1 MLSQY
6 LTASKEICETVMKN
20 VSIDRVRNIGIMA
33 HIDAGKTTV
42 SERILF
48 YAGMIHVMG
57 EVHDG
62 NTTTD
67 SDPRERARGIT
78 INSAAVT
85 VYWKGSDESSP
96 EHRINLIDTP
106 GHIDFTVE
114 VERSLRVLD
123 GAVCVLDGSQ
133 GVEPQTE
140 QVWRQADRYNVAR
153 ICFINKMDKAGANFQ
168 MSLDSLKEKLGVRA
182 VPIQLPLGEEDSFA
196 GIIDLINMQL
206 ISFKDAT
213 KGREFSYSDIPT
225 ELVAKAQAA
234 RDHMIEM
241 LADVDDSI
249 MEKYL
254 SGDLSKVTIPEI
266 HSALRK
272 GTVSRSLF
280 PVLCGSALKNKGV
293 QMVLDA
299 VLAYLPSPI
308 DLPPV
313 IGTNPRNG
321 AAMTRRLVDEEP
333 LSALAFKIV
342 SEATGNL
349 TFIRVYSGVLRSN
362 SYVYNVVR
370 DRKERVSRLMLM
382 QADARENID
391 EARAGTIVAAVGLKE
406 SYTGDTLCDEK
417 DLILLEKMDFPD
429 PVVELSVEPKTSA
442 DSDKLA
448 LALQKM
454 LLEDPSLKAYTDPD
468 TSQTILKGMGELHL
482 EIVIDKLRTDRGVGV
497 TTGKPRVSYRETIT
511 REGHADYKHWA
522 HNGGKGVYGHAVLSV
537 QPGARGSGFVFNNE
551 VVGGAIPKEFIPS
564 VEKGVKNALNNG
576 IYSGNPM
583 VDVEVTL
590 LDGSTH
596 AVDGCSF
603 GFELAGSRAVQEA
616 VLKAKPIV
624 LEPIMAVEVVAPE
637 QYMGEV
643 IGCLSS
649 REGQVTNTV
658 TRGNARVVQ
667 ANVPLRNLFG
677 VTGDLRG
684 RTQGRAVPVMVFS
697 HYDFCNLPPEA
708 LDK

>member
-1 MLSQY
+1 
-6 LTASKEICETVMKN
+6 MKN
-20 VSIDRVRNIGIMA
+20 VSIERVRNIGIMA
-33 HIDAGKTTV
+33 HIDAGKTTC

-48 YAGMIHVMG
+48 YAGLIHTMG

-67 SDPRERARGIT
+67 HDPRERARGIT

-85 VYWKGSDESSP
+85 VYWKGSDGAAP

-153 ICFINKMDKAGANFQ
+153 IVFINKMDKAGANFQ
-168 MSLDSLKEKLGVRA
+168 MSLDSLKEKLGVTA
-182 VPIQLPLGEEDSFA
+182 VPIQLPLGEEDTFA
-196 GIIDLINMQL
+196 GIIDLINMNL
-206 ISFKDAT
+206 ITFDVASEGKKFT
-213 KGREFSYSDIPT
+213 TSDIPAAMM
-225 ELVAKAQAA
+225 AKAQAA

-241 LADVDDSI
+241 LADVDDGI
-249 MEKYL
+249 MEKFL
-254 SGDLSKVTIPEI
+254 SGDLSTVSNVEI
-266 HSALRK
+266 VSALRK
-272 GTVSRSLF
+272 GTVSRILF
-280 PVLCGSALKNKGV
+280 PVLCGSALRNKGV

-313 IGTNPRNG
+313 SGTNPRTG
-321 AAMTRRLVDEEP
+321 EPMTRRLVDEEP
-333 LSALAFKIV
+333 LAALAFKIV
-342 SEATGNL
+342 SEDTGNL
-349 TFIRVYSGVLRSN
+349 TFIRVYSGVLRSG
-362 SYVYNVVR
+362 SYVYNVSR
-370 DRKERVSRLMLM
+370 GMKERVSRLMLM

-391 EARAGTIVAAVGLKE
+391 EARAGTIVAAVGLKG
-406 SYTGDTLCDEK
+406 SYTGDTLCDDK
-417 DLILLEKMDFPD
+417 SPIVLEKMDFPD
-429 PVVELSVEPKTSA
+429 PVVELSIEAKTSA
-442 DSDKLA
+442 DLDKLA
-448 LALQKM
+448 MALQKM

-468 TSQTILKGMGELHL
+468 TQQTILKGMGELHL
-482 EIVIDKLRTDRGVGV
+482 EIVVDKLRTDRGVGV
-497 TTGKPRVSYRETIT
+497 TTGQPRVSYRETIT
-511 REGHADYKHWA
+511 REGHANHKHWA
-522 HNGGKGVYGHAVLSV
+522 HNGGKGVYGHAVLAV
-537 QPGARGSGFVFNNE
+537 KPGARGSGFVFNNE
-551 VVGGAIPKEFIPS
+551 VVGGHIPKEFISS
-564 VEKGVKNALNNG
+564 VEKGVKNALTNG
-576 IYSGNPM
+576 VISSNPM

-596 AVDGCSF
+596 AVDGCAF
-603 GFELAGSRAVQEA
+603 GFELAGSKALQEA
-616 VLKAKPIV
+616 VKAANPVI

-637 QYMGEV
+637 QYMGDV
-643 IGCLSS
+643 IGVLSARS
-649 REGQVTNTV
+649 GQVTNTL

-697 HYDFCNLPPEA
+697 HYDICPLPPEA

>member
-1 MLSQY
+1 
-6 LTASKEICETVMKN
+6 MKN

-48 YAGMIHVMG
+48 YAGLIHTMG

-67 SDPRERARGIT
+67 HDPRERARGIT

-85 VYWKGSDESSP
+85 VYWSGSNGQFP

-153 ICFINKMDKAGANFQ
+153 VVFVNKMDKPGASFQ
-168 MSLDSLKEKLGVRA
+168 MSLDSLKEKLGVKA
-182 VPIQLPLGEEDSFA
+182 VPVQLPCGEEDTFS
-196 GIIDLINMQL
+196 GVIDLIDMKL
-206 ISFKDAT
+206 ITFDEAT
-213 KGREFSYSDIPT
+213 QGKVYSLSYIPDSLMSHVMKAREY
-225 ELVAKAQAA
+225 
-234 RDHMIEM
+234 MIEA
-241 LADVDDSI
+241 LADVDDGI
-249 MEKYL
+249 MEKFL
-254 SGDLSKVTIPEI
+254 DGKLEAVTKDEI
-266 HSALRK
+266 VAALRK
-272 GTVSRSLF
+272 GTISRSLF
-280 PVLCGSALKNKGV
+280 PVLCGSALKKKGV
-293 QMVLDA
+293 QMLLDA
-299 VLAYLPSPI
+299 VLAYLPAPT
-308 DLPPV
+308 DLPAV
-313 IGTNPRNG
+313 TGTHPRTG
-321 AAMTRRLVDEEP
+321 EAITRRLVDEEP

-342 SEATGNL
+342 SENTGNL

-406 SYTGDTLCDEK
+406 SYTGDSLCDEATP
-417 DLILLEKMDFPD
+417 ILLEKMEFPD
-429 PVVELSVEPKTSA
+429 PVVELSVEPKTSG

-448 LALQKM
+448 LALQRM

-482 EIVIDKLRTDRGVGV
+482 EIVVDKLRTDRGVGV
-497 TTGKPRVSYRETIT
+497 TTGQPRVSYRETIT
-511 REGHADYKHWA
+511 KEGFADHKHKA
-522 HNGGKGVYGHAVLSV
+522 QNGGKGVYGHAVIRV
-537 QPGARGSGFVFNNE
+537 KPGARGSGFVFHDE
-551 VVGGAIPKEFIPS
+551 VVGGRIPREFIPS
-564 VEKGVKNALNNG
+564 VEKGVKNACQTG
-576 IYSGNPM
+576 VISGNPM
-583 VDVEVTL
+583 VDIEVTL
-590 LDGSTH
+590 IDGSTH
-596 AVDGCSF
+596 SVDGCAF
-603 GFELAGSRAVQEA
+603 GFELAGSKALQEA
-616 VLKAKPIV
+616 AKAAGATI

-637 QYMGEV
+637 QYMGDV
-643 IGCLSS
+643 IGCLSA
-649 REGQVTNTV
+649 RAGQVTNTL

-677 VTGDLRG
+677 VTTDLRG
-684 RTQGRAVPVMVFS
+684 RTQGRASPVMVFS
-697 HYDFCNLPPEA
+697 HYDYCPLPPEA
-708 LDK
+708 IDK